1 MKERKQ
7 NYDRLM
13 GFALDQG
20 LSLFGVAD
28 VAGIR
33 EEFSLEGKL
42 REKFDWGISLGKRL
56 LDAVLEE
63 IKDRPTRLYFHH
75 YRQLNF
81 FLDRAA
87 FLLSSYIQDRP
98 TRLYFHHYRQLN
110 FFLDRAAFLLSS
122 YIQESGFQALPIPAS
137 QIIDWDRQKAH
148 LSHKKVGYLAGLGFI
163 GRSNLLVNPELGARF
178 RLVTVL
184 TDMPLEAD
192 KPLEGDCGTCMKCLE
207 PCPAQAIA
215 EKKEEFDHR
224 ACFEKLKEFKKSGI
238 VGQHICGVCVKAC
251 PGFKRE

>member
-1 MKERKQ
+1 MIERRQ
-7 NYDRLM
+7 NNEKLI

-28 VAGIR
+28 ITGIR
-33 EEFSLEGKL
+33 EEFSLAREL
-42 REKFDWGISLGKRL
+42 REQFDWGISLGKRL
-56 LDAVLEE
+56 LDAVLEDIE
-63 IKDRPTRLYFHH
+63 DRPTRLYFHH

-87 FLLSSYIQDRP
+87 FLLSC
-98 TRLYFHHYRQLN
+98 
-110 FFLDRAAFLLSS
+110 

-137 QIIDWDRQKAH
+137 QIIDWDRQRAH

-163 GRSNLLVNPELGARF
+163 GRSNLLVNPELGAKF

-192 KPLEGDCGTCMKCLE
+192 KPLEGDCGTCTKCLE
-207 PCPAQAIA
+207 PCPAQAIK
-215 EKKEEFDHR
+215 EKKEDFDHR

-238 VGQHICGVCVKAC
+238 VGQHICGICVKAC
-251 PGFKRE
+251 SGFKQE

>member
-63 IKDRPTRLYFHH
+63 IK
-75 YRQLNF
+75 
-81 FLDRAA
+81 
-87 FLLSSYIQDRP
+87 DRP

>member
-7 NYDRLM
+7 NYERLT

-28 VAGIR
+28 IAGIR
-33 EEFSLEGKL
+33 EEFSVAGKL

-56 LDAVLEE
+56 LDAPLEDIE
-63 IKDRPTRLYFHH
+63 DRPT
-75 YRQLNF
+75 
-81 FLDRAA
+81 
-87 FLLSSYIQDRP
+87 P
-98 TRLYFHHYRQLN
+98 LYFHHYRQLN

-137 QIIDWDRQKAH
+137 QIIDWEKQRAH

-192 KPLEGDCGTCMKCLE
+192 KPLEGDCGTCRKCLK
-207 PCPAQAIA
+207 PCPAQAIG

-224 ACFEKLKEFKKSGI
+224 ACFEKLKEFRKMGI
-238 VGQHICGVCVKAC
+238 VGQHICGICVKAC
-251 PGFKRE
+251 SGLKRD

>member
-1 MKERKQ
+1 MKERRQ
-7 NYDRLM
+7 NYQKLM

-28 VAGIR
+28 VVGIR
-33 EEFSLEGKL
+33 EEFSLAKEL
-42 REKFDWGISLGKRL
+42 REKFYWGISLGKRL
-56 LDAVLEE
+56 LDAVLED
-63 IKDRPTRLYFHH
+63 IK
-75 YRQLNF
+75 
-81 FLDRAA
+81 
-87 FLLSSYIQDRP
+87 DRP

-137 QIIDWDRQKAH
+137 QIIDWERQRAH
-148 LSHKKVGYLAGLGFI
+148 LSHKKVGYLAGLGFM
-163 GRSNLLVNPELGARF
+163 GRSNLLVNPEIGAKF

-192 KPLEGDCGTCMKCLE
+192 KPLEQDCGTCLKCLE
-207 PCPAQAIA
+207 PCPAQAIK
-215 EKKEEFDHR
+215 EKREEFDHR
-224 ACFEKLKEFKKSGI
+224 ACFEKLKEFRKSGI

-251 PGFKRE
+251 SGLKRD

>member
-7 NYDRLM
+7 NYERLI

-28 VAGIR
+28 IAGIR
-33 EEFSLEGKL
+33 EEFSVAKKL

-56 LDAVLEE
+56 LDAALEDIE
-63 IKDRPTRLYFHH
+63 DRPT
-75 YRQLNF
+75 
-81 FLDRAA
+81 
-87 FLLSSYIQDRP
+87 P
-98 TRLYFHHYRQLN
+98 LYFHHYRQLN

-137 QIIDWDRQKAH
+137 QIIDWEKQRAH

-163 GRSNLLVNPELGARF
+163 GRNNLLVNPELGARF

-192 KPLEGDCGTCMKCLE
+192 KPLEGDCGTCMKCLK
-207 PCPAQAIA
+207 PCPAQAIR
-215 EKKEEFDHR
+215 EKKEEFDHKG
-224 ACFEKLKEFKKSGI
+224 CFEKLKEFRKMGI
-238 VGQHICGVCVKAC
+238 VGQHICGICVKAC
-251 PGFKRE
+251 SGVKRG

>member
-7 NYDRLM
+7 NHERLV
-13 GFALDQG
+13 GFAMDQG

-33 EEFSLEGKL
+33 EEFSLAREL

-56 LDAVLEE
+56 LDAVLEDIE
-63 IKDRPTRLYFHH
+63 DRPTPLYFHH

-87 FLLSSYIQDRP
+87 FLLSS
-98 TRLYFHHYRQLN
+98 F
-110 FFLDRAAFLLSS
+110 
-122 YIQESGFQALPIPAS
+122 IQESGFQALPIPAS
-137 QIIDWDRQKAH
+137 QILDWDRQTAH

-163 GRSNLLVNPELGARF
+163 GLNNLLVNPELGARF

-192 KPLEGDCGTCMKCLE
+192 KPLEGDCGVCRKCLK
-207 PCPAQAIA
+207 PCPAQAIG
-215 EKKEEFDHR
+215 ETKEEFDHR
-224 ACFEKLKEFKKSGI
+224 ACFEKLKEFKKMGI

-251 PGFKRE
+251 SGLKRK